1 VVEDVT
7 DIILNLKQLAIRLHS
22 DEEKI
27 LSLDATGPGE
37 VTAGDLTGDPS
48 VEICDPDVHIA
59 TLNDLEPR
67 HEALFGK
74 LATTATKLAA
84 ERGFDSAGF
93 RLVVNCNSAGGQTV
107 FHIHM
112 HLLGGRSL
120 TWPPG

>member
-1 VVEDVT
+1 MSDDCLFCKIAAGEIPANVVYEDDDVVVF
-7 DIILNLKQLAIRLHS
+7 
-22 DEEKI
+22 EEI
-27 LSLDATGPGE
+27 NPQAPHHLVVIPRE
-37 VTAGDLTGDPS
+37 
-48 VEICDPDVHIA
+48 HIA

>member
-1 VVEDVT
+1 M
-7 DIILNLKQLAIRLHS
+7 S
-22 DEEKI
+22 DECLFCKI
-27 LSLDATGPGE
+27 AAGE
-37 VTAGDLTGDPS
+37 IPANVVYEDD
-48 VEICDPDVHIA
+48 DVVVFEDINPQAPHHLVVIPREHIA

>member
-1 VVEDVT
+1 M
-7 DIILNLKQLAIRLHS
+7 S
-22 DEEKI
+22 DECLFCKI
-27 LSLDATGPGE
+27 AAGE
-37 VTAGDLTGDPS
+37 IPANVVYEDDD
-48 VEICDPDVHIA
+48 VVVFEEINPQAPHHLVVIPREHIA